1 MKFLFICMLLLL
13 CSPSVL
19 MAQTLTFS
27 VDDYCP
33 YYCKDAQSE
42 VPRLAAKPGFV
53 IEILQQAFENK
64 GYELEY
70 VFRPWARGIR
80 EVSEGKVNGLI
91 IAAKGD
97 APRHVFPK
105 NEQGRSLGCY
115 YVAADSQWAFDGVAS
130 LQGMKLGVVKGYEYS
145 EPLNGFLKK
154 DSNKKEVVTLT
165 GDRPMERI
173 LNMIELGRLDVTM
186 ADSNIA
192 VLDSPNGEKN
202 QREKVQLWR
211 GLFKF
216 LCDLLPH
223 SKGLQAAC
231 RDFVPCHGR
240 VKGKRKVAGNTGTLW
255 SVRLAIKNLGL
266 FK

>member
-1 MKFLFICMLLLL
+1 MKFLFICMLLHL
-13 CSPSVL
+13 CLIPAL

-33 YYCKDAQSE
+33 YYCKDPHSD
-42 VPRLAAKPGFV
+42 VPKLAVKPGFV
-53 IEILQQAFENK
+53 IEILQQAFESK

-80 EVSEGKVNGLI
+80 EVTEGKVNGLI

-115 YVAADSQWAFDGVAS
+115 YVAANSHWAFDGVAS
-130 LQGMKLGVVKGYEYS
+130 LQGVRLGVVKGYEYS

-192 VLDSPNGEKN
+192 DYLIHQMGK
-202 QREKVQLWR
+202 KT
-211 GLFKF
+211 
-216 LCDLLPH
+216 
-223 SKGLQAAC
+223 
-231 RDFVPCHGR
+231 R
-240 VKGKRKVAGNTGTLW
+240 VKKSSCGADYLNFYVTFSPILKGSRQHAEILSRAMDELRANGKLQKI
-255 SVRLAIKNLGL
+255 LARYGVSDWQ
-266 FK
+266 